1 MVASGSPSNV
11 HAVAAW
17 AEALVAAAGSAG
29 IGVAVSARDRG
40 AHAARWVF
48 ASQTAVDLVGTTQ
61 ADFVGRPV
69 VPSYIGDAYFDA
81 ELPPAQPSSS
91 HVGRVQGQLVR
102 RDTKQIAV
110 HWITIESES
119 KEAALVV
126 HWLIRADGD
135 NHTAH
140 APAGFEL
147 RFRRLID
154 AAPDGV
160 LVLVERQIVY
170 ANQAVTRLHG
180 CTQSLQLAH
189 LELHQLIAPDDQ
201 EVADAAVEAVL
212 CGEKLNSPLELR
224 IAHRAGHHVP
234 IEALLVRTEWDN
246 APAVV
251 LIARDVSGRR
261 QIQSQSI
268 KTDRLAAVGTLAAGV
283 AHEINNPLAY
293 VLLNLQYLI
302 REIPKLGTSDDRIG
316 QLVERLREARHGAER
331 VSAIVRDLRT
341 FSRTDE
347 ESVGAVELRR
357 VLLSAI
363 KVARSQLMDR
373 GQIIEILDDVPMV
386 RGNASRL
393 EQVFL
398 NLLINAI
405 QALSGTSPEA
415 NVIRIRVARAG
426 DYVVVVEI
434 SDTGVGIAPGDLD
447 RVFDPF
453 FTTKPVGLGTGLGL
467 PICHSII
474 TKMGGAISA
483 TSEVGKGSTFKIKL
497 PIDREVKVAT
507 IRTPTPPPARAL
519 QRARV
524 LVVDDELTVVSMLSR
539 FLAEEH
545 NVDVATSAETALEML
560 DREDFDVVLCDLLM
574 PNMSGVDLYEEVSR
588 RYPGFQERIVFMTGG
603 AFTPRAAQFLSRVSN
618 PRIEKPFD
626 MKSLRRLVR
635 EIAAQRHPK
644 HPSGTESTARR
655 ARQDY
660 HAGLAKFHAPTNVG
674 T

>member
-1 MVASGSPSNV
+1 MFAPESPPGAP
-11 HAVAAW
+11 AVPHW
-17 AEALVAAAGSAG
+17 AEALVAAATHAG
-29 IGVAVSARDRG
+29 IGLAVSAQKSG
-40 AHAARWVF
+40 VSVPQWVF
-48 ASQTAVDLVGTTQ
+48 ASQAAIELVGATTTKL
-61 ADFVGRPV
+61 VGRAV
-69 VPSYIGDAYFDA
+69 EPSFIGDTYFSPEVLADQNSGQKIRRA
-81 ELPPAQPSSS
+81 RGELI
-91 HVGRVQGQLVR
+91 R
-102 RDTKQIAV
+102 RDAVRIPV
-110 HWITIESES
+110 HWVTVESES
-119 KEAALVV
+119 EGTILLV
-126 HWLIRADGD
+126 HWLIRADRQYRAERALLD
-135 NHTAH
+135 SQ
-140 APAGFEL
+140 L

-154 AAPDGV
+154 AAPDGILAMV
-160 LVLVERQIVY
+160 GKRIVY
-170 ANQAVTRLHG
+170 ANQAFTRLHG
-180 CTQSLQLAH
+180 YFHPRQLA
-189 LELHQLIAPDDQ
+189 Q
-201 EVADAAVEAVL
+201 
-212 CGEKLNSPLELR
+212 LELR
-224 IAHRAGHHVP
+224 HLIASNDLEAVTAAIEAIQRGEKQSAPIEIRIIHRAGHSLPV
-234 IEALLVRTEWDN
+234 ETLLVCTEWDTEQ
-246 APAVV
+246 AVL

-261 QIQSQSI
+261 QVQSQSI

-302 REIPKLGTSDDRIG
+302 REIPKLGTSNDRIE

-331 VSAIVRDLRT
+331 VSSIVRDLRT

-357 VLLSAI
+357 VLLGAI

-373 GQIIEILDDVPMV
+373 GQIIEILDDVPTV

-405 QALSGTSPEA
+405 QAFSGSEPKA
-415 NVIRIRVARAG
+415 NVIRIRVTRAG
-426 DYVVVVEI
+426 DQSVVVEI
-434 SDTGVGIAPGDLD
+434 SDTGVGIAPEHLD

-474 TKMGGAISA
+474 TKMGGAISVS
-483 TSEVGKGSTFKIKL
+483 SELGQGSTFQVRL
-497 PIDREVKVAT
+497 PIDREIRET
-507 IRTPTPPPARAL
+507 PIRTPTPPPIRYSPQAH
-519 QRARV
+519 V

-539 FLAEEH
+539 ILSEEH
-545 NVDVATSAETALEML
+545 YVAVATSAETALELL

-603 AFTPRAAQFLSRVSN
+603 AFTPRAAQFLSRVDN

-635 EIAAQRHPK
+635 DMATQRQPK
-644 HPSGTESTARR
+644 QS
-655 ARQDY
+655 
-660 HAGLAKFHAPTNVG
+660 APL
-674 T
+674 

>member
-1 MVASGSPSNV
+1 MVVSGSPSN
-11 HAVAAW
+11 ARATPAW
-17 AEALVAAAGSAG
+17 AEALVAAAGRVG
-29 IGVAVSARDRG
+29 IGVAVSAENRG
-40 AHAARWVF
+40 SEGACWVF
-48 ASQTAVDLVGTTQ
+48 ASQATLDLVGMTE
-61 ADFVGRPV
+61 AEFIGRPV
-69 VPSYIGDAYFDA
+69 EPSLIGDARFSPHGPLA
-81 ELPPAQPSSS
+81 QQSNPAVCHARGELM
-91 HVGRVQGQLVR
+91 R
-102 RDTKQIAV
+102 RDSMRVPVQ
-110 HWITIESES
+110 WITVASES
-119 KEAALVV
+119 KEALLRV
-126 HWLIRADGD
+126 HWLIRTDGEFRGERALMD
-135 NHTAH
+135 S
-140 APAGFEL
+140 GV

-160 LVLVERQIVY
+160 MVLVNRRIAY
-170 ANQAVTRLHG
+170 ANHALTRLYG
-180 CTQSLQLAH
+180 YTQTRQLAQ
-189 LELHQLIAPDDQ
+189 LETKQLIATDDLD
-201 EVADAAVEAVL
+201 VASAAVEAVL

-224 IAHRAGHHVP
+224 ILHRAGHALAV
-234 IEALLVRTEWDN
+234 EALLVRGEWDS
-246 APAVV
+246 APAVI

-261 QIQSQSI
+261 QVQSQSI

-302 REIPKLGTSDDRIG
+302 REIPKLSTSDDRIG
-316 QLVERLREARHGAER
+316 QLLERLREARHGAER

-347 ESVGAVELRR
+347 ENVGAVELRR

-405 QALSGTSPEA
+405 QALSGTRPEA
-415 NVIRIRVARAG
+415 NVIRIRVLRSG

-434 SDTGVGIAPGDLD
+434 ADTGVGIAPEHLD

-474 TKMGGAISA
+474 TKMGGALSV
-483 TSEVGKGSTFKIKL
+483 TSDVGKGSTFKIKL
-497 PIDREVKVAT
+497 PIDREVHVPT
-507 IRTPTPPPARAL
+507 IRTPTPPPSRIA
-519 QRARV
+519 QRGRV
-524 LVVDDELTVVSMLSR
+524 LVIDDELTVVSMLSR
-539 FLAEEH
+539 ILSEEH
-545 NVDVATSAETALEML
+545 NVEVATSAETALEML

-635 EIAAQRHPK
+635 DIVAQRHSKRPN
-644 HPSGTESTARR
+644 PS
-655 ARQDY
+655 
-660 HAGLAKFHAPTNVG
+660 
-674 T
+674 

>member
-1 MVASGSPSNV
+1 MVVSGSSSNIN
-11 HAVAAW
+11 ATPAW
-17 AEALVAAAGSAG
+17 AEALVAAAGNAG
-29 IGVAVSARDRG
+29 IGVAVSTKSPD
-40 AHAARWVF
+40 AATQHWVF
-48 ASQTAVDLVGTTQ
+48 ASPVAIDLIGTTS
-61 ADFVGRPV
+61 AELLGRPV
-69 VPSYIGDAYFDA
+69 EPSFIGNAYFSA
-81 ELPPAQPSSS
+81 EAPADHHSGP
-91 HVGRVQGQLVR
+91 HVR
-102 RDTKQIAV
+102 RLKGELIRRDAKRIPI
-110 HWITIESES
+110 HWITVESES
-119 KEAALVV
+119 QQDLLFV
-126 HWLIRADGD
+126 HWLIRTDRQYRAERALMDS
-135 NHTAH
+135 
-140 APAGFEL
+140 EL

-160 LVLVERQIVY
+160 LVLVDGRVVY
-170 ANQAVTRLHG
+170 ANQAITRLRG
-180 CTQSLQLAH
+180 CTHSRQLAQLQLGD
-189 LELHQLIAPDDQ
+189 LIAADDRD
-201 EVADAAVEAVL
+201 VADSAIAAVKL
-212 CGEKLNSPLELR
+212 GEKLTSPLELR
-224 IAHRAGHHVP
+224 ISQRGGRSLPV
-234 IEALLVRTEWDN
+234 EALLVSTEWD
-246 APAVV
+246 AEKAIL

-261 QIQSQSI
+261 QVQSQSI

-316 QLVERLREARHGAER
+316 QLLERLREARHGAER

-347 ESVGAVELRR
+347 ESVGSVELRR
-357 VLLSAI
+357 VLQSAI

-373 GQIIEILDDVPMV
+373 GQIIEILDDVPAV

-405 QALSGTSPEA
+405 QALSSTSPA
-415 NVIRIRVARAG
+415 SNSIRIRVSRSG
-426 DYVVVVEI
+426 EHVVVEI
-434 SDTGVGIAPGDLD
+434 SDTGVGIAPEHLD

-474 TKMGGAISA
+474 TKMGGAISVS
-483 TSEVGKGSTFKIKL
+483 SEVGRGSTFEIRL
-497 PIDREVKVAT
+497 PIDREVRVPT
-507 IRTPTPPPARAL
+507 PRTPTPPPARVSE
-519 QRARV
+519 RARV

-539 FLAEEH
+539 ILTEEH
-545 NVDVATSAETALEML
+545 IVEVATSAETALELL
-560 DREDFDVVLCDLLM
+560 DRGDFDVVLCDLLM

-603 AFTPRAAQFLSRVSN
+603 AFTPRAAQFLSRVNN

-635 EIAAQRHPK
+635 DMAIQRHSK
-644 HPSGTESTARR
+644 LVR
-655 ARQDY
+655 
-660 HAGLAKFHAPTNVG
+660 PT
-674 T
+674 